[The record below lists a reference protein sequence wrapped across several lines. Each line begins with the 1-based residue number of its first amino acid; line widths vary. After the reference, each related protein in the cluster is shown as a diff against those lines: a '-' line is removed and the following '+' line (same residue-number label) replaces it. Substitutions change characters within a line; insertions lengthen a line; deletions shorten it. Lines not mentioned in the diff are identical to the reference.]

1 GRRVLGE
8 PGADRRERRREGA
21 APDDRHGEPRV
32 RRRDPR
38 ALRASTRH
46 HAARRCRDPVV
57 PPPQRARRLPA
68 AGGLPRPPRQG
79 RVPGTIR
86 RRLPA
91 QAGRRRELRPLVR
104 DAVRARAHRGH
115 RDPRSC
121 PDRRRAP
128 AGRCVRRRLDP
139 GGGPDAVRG
148 APRPAVPTRERRLSR
163 PRVHPVRHR
172 VVPVPHAATGRTP
185 RERVVLRLQPREDLP
200 MSDRPNGRRTAI
212 LGGGKMGE
220 ALLSGLIRSGGRT
233 PDELIVTCRRDERAR
248 ELAGKYGVT
257 ATLDNGEATRWAD
270 VLVLMAKPQDMEIL
284 VEQIRE
290 HVSTSDLVISF
301 AAGIRTSCVEKHLPD
316 DVPVVRVMSNVP
328 VMVDEAMSVIAAGSH
343 AGDEDL
349 SVAEELLGYV
359 GKVLRLKETHLDAVT
374 ATSGSGPAYFF
385 LLAEAMIEACIL
397 LGLSRDVA
405 TELIVQTMLGSAK
418 MLRDTGRHPVE
429 LREMVTSPGG
439 TTIEAI
445 RRLEEAGVRAA
456 FLNAIDAAKRRSE
469 ELARGDDEEER
480 S

>member
-1 GRRVLGE
+1 
-8 PGADRRERRREGA
+8 
-21 APDDRHGEPRV
+21 
-32 RRRDPR
+32 
-38 ALRASTRH
+38 
-46 HAARRCRDPVV
+46 
-57 PPPQRARRLPA
+57 
-68 AGGLPRPPRQG
+68 
-79 RVPGTIR
+79 
-86 RRLPA
+86 
-91 QAGRRRELRPLVR
+91 
-104 DAVRARAHRGH
+104 
-115 RDPRSC
+115 
-121 PDRRRAP
+121 
-128 AGRCVRRRLDP
+128 
-139 GGGPDAVRG
+139 
-148 APRPAVPTRERRLSR
+148 
-163 PRVHPVRHR
+163 
-172 VVPVPHAATGRTP
+172 
-185 RERVVLRLQPREDLP
+185 
-200 MSDRPNGRRTAI
+200 MSDRTTGRRTAV

-233 PDELIVTCRRDERAR
+233 PDELIVTCRREERAR

-270 VLVLMAKPQDMEIL
+270 VLVLMAKPQDMEAL
-284 VEQIRE
+284 LEQIRE
-290 HVSTSDLVISF
+290 HVTTTDLVISF
-301 AAGIRTSCVEKHLPD
+301 AAGIRTSFVEKHLPD
-316 DVPVVRVMSNVP
+316 DVAVVRVMSNVP
-328 VMVDEAMSVIAAGSH
+328 VMVDEAMSVIAAGGH
-343 AGDEDL
+343 AEESDL
-349 SVAEELLGYV
+349 ALAEELLGYV

-456 FLNAIDAAKRRSE
+456 FLNAIDAARRRSE

-480 S
+480 P